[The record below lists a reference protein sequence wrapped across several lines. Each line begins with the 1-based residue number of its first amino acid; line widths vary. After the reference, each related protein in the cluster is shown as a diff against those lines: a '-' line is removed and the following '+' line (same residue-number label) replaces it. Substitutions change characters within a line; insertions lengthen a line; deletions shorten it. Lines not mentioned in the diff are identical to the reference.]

1 MGADLA
7 SWYDTITSVRDV
19 QNHETLA
26 YRQIWYE
33 TLLLAHTTLRL
44 FALKV
49 YDDSRAVL
57 EAETGRTG
65 VEQIRWSTPVKWT
78 VSHLNSVRSQTPA
91 GSFLPRRA
99 AFMCLRT
106 KDSNA

>member
-33 TLLLAHTTLRL
+33 TLLLAHRRPHPDG
-44 FALKV
+44 V
-49 YDDSRAVL
+49 AVL
-57 EAETGRTG
+57 LCEVG
-65 VEQIRWSTPVKWT
+65 
-78 VSHLNSVRSQTPA
+78 N
-91 GSFLPRRA
+91 
-99 AFMCLRT
+99 
-106 KDSNA
+106 

>member
-33 TLLLAHTTLRL
+33 TLLLAHNEHRFCRGIKPYCL
-44 FALKV
+44 
-49 YDDSRAVL
+49 AV
-57 EAETGRTG
+57 AEL
-65 VEQIRWSTPVKWT
+65 ISSLSP
-78 VSHLNSVRSQTPA
+78 
-91 GSFLPRRA
+91 F
-99 AFMCLRT
+99 
-106 KDSNA
+106 

>member
-33 TLLLAHTTLRL
+33 TLLLAHTPLSPL
-44 FALKV
+44 A
-49 YDDSRAVL
+49 YY
-57 EAETGRTG
+57 
-65 VEQIRWSTPVKWT
+65 
-78 VSHLNSVRSQTPA
+78 
-91 GSFLPRRA
+91 PRRGSPKA
-99 AFMCLRT
+99 GGEVFSLPALAGHLRQCQT
-106 KDSNA
+106 APKGRGLCCA

>member
-33 TLLLAHTTLRL
+33 TLLLAHSC
-44 FALKV
+44 LKV
-49 YDDSRAVL
+49 CNASGAVL
-57 EAETGRTG
+57 G
-65 VEQIRWSTPVKWT
+65 
-78 VSHLNSVRSQTPA
+78 LDPA
-91 GSFLPRRA
+91 
-99 AFMCLRT
+99 
-106 KDSNA
+106 

>member
-33 TLLLAHTTLRL
+33 TLLLAHNVGNATDLVTPYMRTVLGFIGINEVDFIYAEGMGMGPEAQAKGIEQAKEQLETL
-44 FALKV
+44 A
-49 YDDSRAVL
+49 Y
-57 EAETGRTG
+57 
-65 VEQIRWSTPVKWT
+65 
-78 VSHLNSVRSQTPA
+78 
-91 GSFLPRRA
+91 
-99 AFMCLRT
+99 
-106 KDSNA
+106 

>member
-33 TLLLAHTTLRL
+33 TLLLAHIQRCVADFDL
-44 FALKV
+44 
-49 YDDSRAVL
+49 D
-57 EAETGRTG
+57 
-65 VEQIRWSTPVKWT
+65 VERGCIP
-78 VSHLNSVRSQTPA
+78 
-91 GSFLPRRA
+91 
-99 AFMCLRT
+99 
-106 KDSNA
+106 

>member
-33 TLLLAHTTLRL
+33 TLLLAHSC
-44 FALKV
+44 LKV
-49 YDDSRAVL
+49 CNASGAVL
-57 EAETGRTG
+57 GPDPAWYGFGPFWYPRGGFCPPPEQKRLAQSVAPRSG
-65 VEQIRWSTPVKWT
+65 VGK
-78 VSHLNSVRSQTPA
+78 RS
-91 GSFLPRRA
+91 A
-99 AFMCLRT
+99 AALT
-106 KDSNA
+106 TA